1 MTDEPLSPIDH
12 IFTGVG
18 SYPIEFVFAYDGT
31 LDAGRLEDSFVE
43 ALSHFPAVCSK
54 LERVS
59 DHSFVFRPEDSGASF
74 ETTATALTFDD
85 PAARYAFLDPVDSV
99 EGEPLT
105 KVKLTQTPRGSVL
118 GVSMSH
124 AVVDGF
130 SYFFFLASWARLHSG
145 KTILPPHHERGLLIP
160 DRPARAGAVT
170 PEDVLSECGV
180 FWTERRESIA
190 RDQLHWDRLSLSE
203 QEMGALLREA
213 KEDCDTRLSY
223 NDVIAAWLWKSYLSR
238 WQSGADGGA
247 TYLSCPVDFRRIVRS
262 LPRTYFGCA
271 VMLATARLDYD
282 ALVEASIGQLA
293 AKVRDVVAQV
303 DENYVWRALG
313 TLEALRRQEGLS
325 VVEENH
331 VIHPRDGI
339 LVTNLSRLPVFQLVF
354 DVGPPAA
361 FDILTPAPRGAVV
374 LPASDGLDVRV
385 CYPGGDGRPPS
396 GG

>member
-31 LDAGRLEDSFVE
+31 LDAARLEDSFVE
-43 ALSHFPAVCSK
+43 ALSHFPVVRSK

-59 DHSFVFRPEDSGASF
+59 DHSFVFRPTDSGASF
-74 ETTATALTFDD
+74 ETTTTSRTFED
-85 PAARYAFLDPVDSV
+85 PDARYAFLDSVDTV

-105 KVKLTQTPRGSVL
+105 KVKLTQTPHGSVL

-130 SYFFFLASWARLHSG
+130 SYFFFLASWARLYHG
-145 KTILPPHHERGLLIP
+145 KTILPPHHERSLLIP
-160 DRPARAGAVT
+160 DRPARAGDVT

-190 RDQLHWDRLSLSE
+190 REQLHWDRLSLSE

-213 KEDCDTRLSY
+213 KRECDTRLSY
-223 NDVIAAWLWKSYLSR
+223 NDVIAAWLWKLYLSR
-238 WQSGADGGA
+238 WQDGVGGGA
-247 TYLSCPVDFRRIVRS
+247 TYLSCPVDFRRIVS
-262 LPRTYFGCA
+262 SFPRTYFGCA
-271 VMLATARLDYD
+271 VTLATARLDYD
-282 ALVEASIGQLA
+282 ALVDTSLGLLA
-293 AKVRDVVAQV
+293 TKVRDVVATV
-303 DENYVWRALG
+303 DEEYVWRGLG
-313 TLEALRRQEGLS
+313 TLEALRKQEGLS

-339 LVTNLSRLPVFQLVF
+339 LVTNLSRLPVFELAF
-354 DVGPPAA
+354 DVGPPVT

-374 LPASDGLDVRV
+374 LPASDGLDIRV
-385 CYPGGDGRPPS
+385 CYSGGDSRPPR
-396 GG
+396 GR